1 MPAIGTAARRPCL
14 NFICRLPIRGFGGNA
29 FKAGSATVVGRDDTL
44 QRLSHIINRITEI
57 ILVVVLA
64 AMAVVVFLQVIFRY
78 VLNFPLFWTEE
89 FARYCLVWASLL
101 GSAVAVKRGQHIAVT
116 IVLERVPAGF
126 RRVMKMITLISVIVI
141 LAIILWGGIQLVAIT
156 RAQISPALR
165 VSMSVPYLAVP
176 VGAALML
183 LHTLGFL
190 YETIFTKNRISPN

>member
-1 MPAIGTAARRPCL
+1 M
-14 NFICRLPIRGFGGNA
+14 
-29 FKAGSATVVGRDDTL
+29 
-44 QRLSHIINRITEI
+44 
-57 ILVVVLA
+57 LVLILA

-116 IVLERVPAGF
+116 VLVERFPPPL
-126 RRVMKMITLISVIVI
+126 RRVCKVMALISVVMM
-141 LAIILWGGIQLVAIT
+141 LSIILWGGIQLVAIT

-165 VSMSVPYLAVP
+165 MPMSVPYAAVP

-183 LHTLGFL
+183 VHTAGFL
-190 YETIFTKNRISPN
+190 IETIAARKKLSDTLN

>member
-1 MPAIGTAARRPCL
+1 MPDSVLSLGEALHRI
-14 NFICRLPIRGFGGNA
+14 
-29 FKAGSATVVGRDDTL
+29 SDTL
-44 QRLSHIINRITEI
+44 NRITEV
-57 ILVVVLA
+57 ILVLILT

-116 IVLERVPAGF
+116 VLVERFPPALS
-126 RRVMKMITLISVIVI
+126 RVCKVLALIAVVMMLS
-141 LAIILWGGIQLVAIT
+141 IILWGGIQLVAIT

-165 VSMSVPYLAVP
+165 MPMSVPYAAIP

-183 LHTLGFL
+183 VHTVGFL
-190 YETIFTKNRISPN
+190 IEAITARGKLSDNHN

>member
-1 MPAIGTAARRPCL
+1 MHRI
-14 NFICRLPIRGFGGNA
+14 
-29 FKAGSATVVGRDDTL
+29 SDTL
-44 QRLSHIINRITEI
+44 NRITEV
-57 ILVVVLA
+57 ILVLILT

-116 IVLERVPAGF
+116 VLVERFPPALS
-126 RRVMKMITLISVIVI
+126 RVCKVMALISVVMM
-141 LAIILWGGIQLVAIT
+141 LSIILWGGIQLVAIT

-165 VSMSVPYLAVP
+165 MPMSVPYAAVP

-183 LHTLGFL
+183 VHTVGFL
-190 YETIFTKNRISPN
+190 IETITARGRLSDNHN